1 MTQWCV
7 VVKYSLNK
15 DVSIVCIHKFVEFP
29 SHFDIVLCAALM
41 REFAAQQK
49 VQKLKGR
56 CILEL
61 LHVLFYFLFSN
72 KQVRNNRVVCDS
84 RVCPKVQNYFFSSS
98 FVVQKQVLMQLC
110 CQS

>member
-56 CILEL
+56 
-61 LHVLFYFLFSN
+61 
-72 KQVRNNRVVCDS
+72 
-84 RVCPKVQNYFFSSS
+84 
-98 FVVQKQVLMQLC
+98 
-110 CQS
+110 